1 MKDKKSFGFF
11 IKEKRLEKKYS
22 QKELADLLFVTE
34 SAVSKWERGVTY
46 PDITLIS
53 DICKVLDVTEH
64 ELIQS
69 SNDNKYREIE
79 KEAIKYKKI
88 KKTIFWILNI
98 TYLVAILTCFIVNIA
113 VNHKLSW
120 FFIVLTSVITSYSFC
135 PTFTCFFKSYKK
147 PIFILSSFISMF
159 ILFLTCSIYT
169 NNYWF
174 LIPTMAVLLLYFI
187 IFYPILFFT
196 QRKYFDEV
204 KFNNIKRLFLITY
217 IIGII
222 LIIILLLF
230 SIYFYVPYKIGF
242 AILLVILL
250 SIVPIIYG
258 LMSLFEKNNLL
269 IKIFSFSIISIIT
282 ILLII
287 GLCSSM
293 VLRSTKVKENYHI
306 NDSFDNIEII
316 GSDFDIKIYPKIT
329 EDTGTNIKCIENNK
343 MKFDINVMDKK
354 LIIKQHDK
362 RNFLERFFDFYDLE
376 IELYLEYEV
385 YNSLIINNDT
395 GDIFISEHLSFNDI
409 TIISST
415 GDLKLKANEINNLD
429 IKSSTGDIEINDTII
444 KNNVSI
450 ESSTGEIVLKNV
462 NCDKLDIKTS
472 TGYTKLI
479 NVLVSKDFTMI
490 GSTSDLYLYRF
501 DANNIYITLST
512 GDING
517 IILTNKI
524 FMVTSSTG
532 EILVPDTTT
541 GGICKIKTSTGDVTI
556 DYYN

>member
-1 MKDKKSFGFF
+1 MKDKKSFGSF

-113 VNHKLSW
+113 VNHKLTW

-147 PIFILSSFISMF
+147 SIFILSSFISMF

-174 LIPTMAVLLLYFI
+174 LITSMAVLLLYFI

-196 QRKYFDEV
+196 QKKYFDEV

-230 SIYFYVPYKIGF
+230 SIYFYIPYKIGF
-242 AILLVILL
+242 ALTLVVLIF
-250 SIVPIIYG
+250 IIPIIYG
-258 LMSLFEKNNLL
+258 VMYLFEKPNLI
-269 IKIFSFSIISIIT
+269 IKIFTFTLTSIIT
-282 ILLII
+282 ILIII

-306 NDSFDNIEII
+306 IDSFDNIEII
-316 GSDFDIKIYPKIT
+316 GSDFDINIYPKVTDDSGSHI
-329 EDTGTNIKCIENNK
+329 NCVENKK
-343 MKFDINVMDKK
+343 MKFDIKVVDNK
-354 LIIKQHDK
+354 LIIKLQDE
-362 RNFLERFFDFYDLE
+362 RNFSQLLFDFYDLE
-376 IELYLEYEV
+376 IELHLEYQV
-385 YNSLIINNDT
+385 YNDLIIENDT
-395 GDIFISEHLSFNDI
+395 GDIFVSEYLSFNDI
-409 TIISST
+409 KIISST
-415 GDLKLKANEINNLD
+415 GDLDLKAKEINNLN
-429 IKSSTGDIEINDTII
+429 IKTSTGDIEINDTII

-472 TGYTKLI
+472 TGDTKLI
-479 NVLVSKDFTMI
+479 NVLVSTDFTMD

-501 DANNIYITLST
+501 DANNINITLTT

>member
-1 MKDKKSFGFF
+1 MKDKKIFGSF
-11 IKEKRLEKKYS
+11 IKEKRIEKGYS
-22 QKELADLLFVTE
+22 QKDLAEILFVSE
-34 SAVSKWERGVTY
+34 SAVSKWERGITY
-46 PDITLIS
+46 PDITLIT
-53 DICKVLDVTEH
+53 DICKALDITEH
-64 ELIQS
+64 ELIES
-69 SNDNKYREIE
+69 SNDQEYHKIE
-79 KEAIKYKKI
+79 KDARKFNKI
-88 KKTIFWILNI
+88 KKTLFWCFNI
-98 TYLVAILTCFIVNIA
+98 TYAIALLVCFIVNLA
-113 VNHKLSW
+113 VDHKLSW
-120 FFIVLTSVITSYSFC
+120 FFIVLTSIMTAYSFC
-135 PTFTCFFKSYKK
+135 PTITFLFNSYKK
-147 PIFILSSFISMF
+147 IVFISSTF
-159 ILFLTCSIYT
+159 ISLFLLFLTCSIYT
-169 NNYWF
+169 KNYWF
-174 LIPTMAVLLLYFI
+174 LIPTISVLLLYFI

-230 SIYFYVPYKIGF
+230 SIYFYIPYKIGF
-242 AILLVILL
+242 ALTLVVLIF
-250 SIVPIIYG
+250 IIPIIYG
-258 LMSLFEKNNLL
+258 VMYLFEKPNLI
-269 IKIFSFSIISIIT
+269 IKIFTFTLSSIIT
-282 ILLII
+282 ILIII

-293 VLRSTKVKENYHI
+293 VLISTKVKENYYI

-316 GSDFDIKIYPKIT
+316 GSDFDINIYPKVTDDSGSRI
-329 EDTGTNIKCIENNK
+329 NCVENNK
-343 MKFDINVMDKK
+343 MKFDISVVDYK
-354 LIIKQHDK
+354 LIIKLQDE
-362 RNFLERFFDFYDLE
+362 RNFSQLLFDFYDLE
-376 IELYLEYEV
+376 IELHLEYQV
-385 YNSLIINNDT
+385 YNDLIIENDT
-395 GDIFISEHLSFNDI
+395 GDIFVSEYLSFNDI

-462 NCDKLDIKTS
+462 NCDKLNIKTS

-479 NVLVSKDFTMI
+479 NVLVSTDFAMD
-490 GSTSDLYLYRF
+490 GSTSDVYLYRF
-501 DANNIYITLST
+501 DANNIYITLTT

>member
-1 MKDKKSFGFF
+1 MKDKKSFGSF

-98 TYLVAILTCFIVNIA
+98 TYLVALLTCFIVNIA

-120 FFIVLTSVITSYSFC
+120 FFIVLTSVITSYSFF

-147 PIFILSSFISMF
+147 SIFILSSFISMF

-174 LIPTMAVLLLYFI
+174 LIPTIGVLLLYFI
-187 IFYPILFFT
+187 IFYPILFYN

-217 IIGII
+217 IIGI
-222 LIIILLLF
+222 LLLIILLLF
-230 SIYFYVPYKIGF
+230 SIHFYVPYKIGF
-242 AILLVILL
+242 ALTLVVLIF
-250 SIVPIIYG
+250 IIPIIYG
-258 LMSLFEKNNLL
+258 VMYLFEKPNLI
-269 IKIFSFSIISIIT
+269 IKIFTFTLTSIIT
-282 ILLII
+282 ILIII

-293 VLRSTKVKENYHI
+293 VLRSTKFKENYHI

-316 GSDFDIKIYPKIT
+316 GSDFDINIYPKVTDDSGSRI
-329 EDTGTNIKCIENNK
+329 NCVENNK
-343 MKFDINVMDKK
+343 MKFDINVVDNT
-354 LIIKQHDK
+354 LIIKLQDE

-376 IELYLEYEV
+376 INLRLEFQV
-385 YNSLIINNDT
+385 YNDLIIENGT
-395 GDIFISEHLSFNDI
+395 GDIFVSEYLSFNDI
-409 TIISST
+409 KIISST
-415 GDLKLKANEINNLD
+415 GDLRLKANEINNLN
-429 IKSSTGDIEINDTII
+429 IKTSTGDIEINNTII
-444 KNNVSI
+444 KNNVII
-450 ESSTGEIVLKNV
+450 ESSTGEITLKNV

-501 DANNIYITLST
+501 DANNINITLTT

-524 FMVTSSTG
+524 FMIKSSSG
-532 EILVPDTTT
+532 EIFVPDTTT
-541 GGICKIKTSTGDVTI
+541 GGICKIKTSTGNVII

>member
-1 MKDKKSFGFF
+1 MKDKKIFGSF
-11 IKEKRLEKKYS
+11 IKEKRIEKGYS
-22 QKELADLLFVTE
+22 QKDLAEILFVTE
-34 SAVSKWERGVTY
+34 SAVSKWERGITY
-46 PDITLIS
+46 PDITLIT
-53 DICKVLDVTEH
+53 DICKALDITEH
-64 ELIQS
+64 ELIES
-69 SNDNKYREIE
+69 SNDQEYHKIE
-79 KEAIKYKKI
+79 KDAIKFKKI
-88 KKTIFWILNI
+88 KKTLFWCFNI
-98 TYLVAILTCFIVNIA
+98 TYAIALLVCFIVNLA
-113 VNHKLSW
+113 VSHKLSW
-120 FFIVLTSVITSYSFC
+120 FFIVLTSIMTAYSFC
-135 PTFTCFFKSYKK
+135 PTITFLFNSYKK
-147 PIFILSSFISMF
+147 IVFISSTCISLF
-159 ILFLTCSIYT
+159 LLFLTCSIYT
-169 NNYWF
+169 KNYWF
-174 LIPTMAVLLLYFI
+174 LIPTVSVLLGYFI
-187 IFYPILFFT
+187 IFYPILYFI
-196 QRKYFDEV
+196 QKKYIVDE
-204 KFNNIKRLFLITY
+204 KFNNLKRFFLISY
-217 IIGII
+217 VLGMMI
-222 LIIILLLF
+222 LLILLLL
-230 SIYFYVPYKIGF
+230 SIHWYIPFKIGF
-242 AILLVILL
+242 AITLVVLLFVI
-250 SIVPIIYG
+250 PIMYG
-258 LMSLFEKNNLL
+258 LISLFEKNNLL

-287 GLCSSM
+287 GLFSSIT
-293 VLRSTKVKENYHI
+293 LENTNVKEDYNI
-306 NDSFDNIEII
+306 SDSFDDIEVM
-316 GSDFDIKIYPKIT
+316 GSNFDIKIYPKIT

-343 MKFDINVMDKK
+343 MKFDISVMNKK

-385 YNSLIINNDT
+385 YNNLIINNDT
-395 GDIFISEHLSFNDI
+395 GDIFISEYLSFNDI

-479 NVLVSKDFTMI
+479 NVLVSKDFTMD

-532 EILVPDTTT
+532 EILVPVTTT

-556 DYYN
+556 DYYK

>member
-147 PIFILSSFISMF
+147 SIFILSSFISMF

-196 QRKYFDEV
+196 QRKYIEEI

-343 MKFDINVMDKK
+343 MKFDISVMDKK

-395 GDIFISEHLSFNDI
+395 GDIFISEYLSFNDI

-450 ESSTGEIVLKNV
+450 ESSTGEIILKNV

-479 NVLVSKDFTMI
+479 NVLVSKDFTMD

-532 EILVPDTTT
+532 EIQVPETTT
-541 GGICKIKTSTGDVTI
+541 GGICKIKTSTGNVII